1 MERVLKKLE
10 TEMKLRGFSPQTQR
24 MYLFYTRKFME
35 YIDKEEV
42 EEEDVKEYL
51 AYMISKGVSNASIAL
66 IKAVLNFF
74 LKEVL
79 GKKVS
84 NIKTPKVAKK
94 LP

>member
-42 EEEDVKEYL
+42 EEEDVKE
-51 AYMISKGVSNASIAL
+51 
-66 IKAVLNFF
+66 
-74 LKEVL
+74 
-79 GKKVS
+79 
-84 NIKTPKVAKK
+84 
-94 LP
+94 